1 MGWLGTDRGDSDQ
14 GLELLFESSG
24 IVHQKLI
31 DAGPLAIRCFGGH
44 WQAPL
49 IQTIDEAVRKMR
61 VGWND
66 YNKTPRKN
74 LDVGQEGRRNR
85 PGLAHRT
92 TNQRTG

>member
-1 MGWLGTDRGDSDQ
+1 MASCFDQSGIDPAGDQVIANKLGGLASVAVMGWLGTDRGDPDQ

-61 VGWND
+61 VG
-66 YNKTPRKN
+66 
-74 LDVGQEGRRNR
+74 
-85 PGLAHRT
+85 
-92 TNQRTG
+92 